1 MSSVLHVAHFT
12 RLPARFPCRITT
24 TLQPEST
31 DNKWS
36 HNFDEKP
43 HRRLVTP
50 RGDEWIRPTLT
61 PIKYMLRWTHK
72 SKQSKWHLDRFSR
85 FCVHNGADN
94 PKNCLFPLGS
104 GFHLIYGSLDPP
116 DSALERYPDRF
127 SRFFCT
133 AHERAQQT
141 DQRRYCMCSNRPLSL
156 AISAMWPK
164 K

>member
-12 RLPARFPCRITT
+12 RLPARLPCRITT

-127 SRFFCT
+127 SRFFARLT
-133 AHERAQQT
+133 NVPNRQT
-141 DQRRYCMCSNRPLSL
+141 NDATVCVAIGRYR
-156 AISAMWPK
+156 
-164 K
+164 